1 MTELADSLLT
11 DSAPILI
18 WALDTCLSVCLRT
31 LASLHVH
38 LSMIHSISDSCSCS
52 SYPYASSLSRSE
64 ARIRVH
70 ILRSSMS
77 CFPFDIVQ
85 PKPKHIR
92 SASRHIHDPT
102 GGLKTKTSAYRRDPV
117 LVGGLETLCL
127 LARPSTGV
135 VLVALA
141 GGCACDSLRNS
152 SITACAWNQR

>member
-1 MTELADSLLT
+1 MTELTDSLLT
-11 DSAPILI
+11 DSALILI
-18 WALDTCLSVCLRT
+18 WGPAALVHVRPSVRLFPGDCFIPC
-31 LASLHVH
+31 ASPRISMVH
-38 LSMIHSISDSCSCS
+38 LISDSCS

-117 LVGGLETLCL
+117 LVGGLEALCL

-141 GGCACDSLRNS
+141 GG
-152 SITACAWNQR
+152 